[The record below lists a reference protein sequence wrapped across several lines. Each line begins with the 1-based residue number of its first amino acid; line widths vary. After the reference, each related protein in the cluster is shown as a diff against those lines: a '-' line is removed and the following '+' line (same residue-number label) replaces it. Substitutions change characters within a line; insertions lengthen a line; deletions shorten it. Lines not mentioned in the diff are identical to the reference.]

1 VGFVHVLLAQQE
13 FPEEDDERI
22 AYVIPAGV
30 YYFYKYYG
38 DRNDDFVQ
46 ICL

>member
-1 VGFVHVLLAQQE
+1 MHVLVAQLE
-13 FPEEDDERI
+13 LPEEDDERI

-30 YYFYKYYG
+30 YYFYKYNG

-46 ICL
+46 IRL